1 MNRIKL
7 QLLLY
12 NDYSNTSLG
21 NDMTEAKSLSSLII
35 LEAYPYLL
43 NADRSEYEE
52 EIYNAAIVFFQG
64 QNMEENMIQLHKR
77 ISDSI
82 LLCDKSWTTH
92 NLWYIVYTDNLFL
105 FSFDRAHTALE
116 KDTSTVCKY
125 NCALF
130 YGDCAVKA
138 YKRQYYY
145 LAIWSGHKS
154 FNCSDKLGE
163 YYDGLGC
170 ASSLIVGKSYYH
182 IGNYSAA
189 KMWLKHALTC
199 FKKAHRP
206 KYMYTSPTLSEEKIL
221 MSGKGLQITI
231 HFLIIYEIA
240 IRCFILVPT
249 VITNST
255 VWSMERLLST
265 PRSKS

>member
-7 QLLLY
+7 LLLLY

-21 NDMTEAKSLSSLII
+21 NDVTKVKALSSLIL

-52 EIYNAAIVFFQG
+52 GTYNTAIAFFQE
-64 QNMEENMIQLHKR
+64 QNMEENMIQLYKR
-77 ISDSI
+77 ISDNI

-92 NLWYIVYTDNLFL
+92 NLWYILYTRSLSL
-105 FSFDRAHTALE
+105 FSFDRANTALE

-154 FNCSDKLGE
+154 
-163 YYDGLGC
+163 
-170 ASSLIVGKSYYH
+170 
-182 IGNYSAA
+182 
-189 KMWLKHALTC
+189 
-199 FKKAHRP
+199 
-206 KYMYTSPTLSEEKIL
+206 
-221 MSGKGLQITI
+221 
-231 HFLIIYEIA
+231 
-240 IRCFILVPT
+240 
-249 VITNST
+249 
-255 VWSMERLLST
+255 
-265 PRSKS
+265 

>member
-1 MNRIKL
+1 MASLKIVTLDVTISIAYESIGDKVQAFHFRKLAYRHQLMTISPMNRIKL

-105 FSFDRAHTALE
+105 FLSIE
-116 KDTSTVCKY
+116 
-125 NCALF
+125 
-130 YGDCAVKA
+130 
-138 YKRQYYY
+138 
-145 LAIWSGHKS
+145 
-154 FNCSDKLGE
+154 
-163 YYDGLGC
+163 
-170 ASSLIVGKSYYH
+170 H
-182 IGNYSAA
+182 IQ
-189 KMWLKHALTC
+189 H
-199 FKKAHRP
+199 
-206 KYMYTSPTLSEEKIL
+206 
-221 MSGKGLQITI
+221 
-231 HFLIIYEIA
+231 
-240 IRCFILVPT
+240 
-249 VITNST
+249 
-255 VWSMERLLST
+255 
-265 PRSKS
+265 